1 MIELTTNQKGVVA
14 ETAIIHEAA
23 KLGIV
28 VCRPLDDAR
37 YDLVLDLPT
46 GLMRVQCKWT
56 PRIGDV
62 VVVRSYSNRRAREGF
77 RRRVYTSEEIDT
89 VAGYCPETRR
99 CYLLPAALFSGH
111 RRFIFGSSRLGTI
124 RARG

>member
-28 VCRPLDDAR
+28 VCRPLDVAR
-37 YDLVLDLPT
+37 YDLFLDLPT
-46 GLMRVQCKWT
+46 GLMRVQCSWP

-77 RRRVYTSEEIDT
+77 RRRVYPSEKFDT
-89 VAGYCPETRR
+89 VAGYCPEPGRG
-99 CYLLPAALFSGH
+99 YLLPPA
-111 RRFIFGSSRLGTI
+111 
-124 RARG
+124 